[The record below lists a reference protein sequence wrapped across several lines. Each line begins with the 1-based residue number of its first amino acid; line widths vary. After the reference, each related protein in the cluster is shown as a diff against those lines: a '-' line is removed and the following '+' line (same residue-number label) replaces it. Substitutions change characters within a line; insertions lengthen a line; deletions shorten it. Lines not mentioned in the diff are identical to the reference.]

1 MKVIV
6 RIIIQFVAMIKLYI
20 KKPFVEMTL
29 KKVLHKLPAR
39 LIKAVEG
46 ENSHAHKLC
55 GGNGADFILPVPTG
69 ISVISQ
75 TGVKLG

>member
-1 MKVIV
+1 
-6 RIIIQFVAMIKLYI
+6 MIKLYI